1 MSGWPGRVGEDD
13 RVGVE
18 VEDLFL
24 EEIEVLVQLEA
35 SVTGDEGG
43 DEEVDAPDCPHCCL
57 WDRSGPLPRCRGC
70 SSVPSESGRWDLRRD
85 GRDARG
91 GDDLCGGFARDLPQ
105 KELNMSFAVVFRPG
119 FLTRR

>member
-1 MSGWPGRVGEDD
+1 MAGTMGEDD

-43 DEEVDAPDCPHCCL
+43 DEEVDAPIVHI
-57 WDRSGPLPRCRGC
+57 
-70 SSVPSESGRWDLRRD
+70 
-85 GRDARG
+85 
-91 GDDLCGGFARDLPQ
+91 
-105 KELNMSFAVVFRPG
+105 VVFGIGVDHFQGVGVAVPYRVNLVG
-119 FLTRR
+119 GI